1 MEVEARVMAAL
12 RAGDER
18 GAATEAIRGYGP
30 RILGYLVQLLR
41 DEDDAADA
49 FALFAEQLWK
59 GLPRFER
66 RASLKTWAFKVAWSA
81 AMHVR
86 DDAWRRLGRPLRS
99 SEASRLADDVRTT
112 TAVKLERQ
120 RRELEE
126 LKATLTPEEQ
136 TLLVLRLDQ
145 KLSWEDVAEVLS
157 QDGARVD
164 PAALRKRYER
174 IKARLAALV
183 KKRRE

>member
-1 MEVEARVMAAL
+1 MAAL

-30 RILGYLVQLLR
+30 RVLGYLVQLLR
-41 DEDDAADA
+41 DQDDAADA
-49 FALFAEQLWK
+49 FGLFAEQLWK

-66 RASLKTWAFKVAWSA
+66 RSSLKTWAFKVAWSA
-81 AMHVR
+81 AMHVK

-99 SEASRLADDVRTT
+99 SEASRLADDIRTS

-126 LKATLTPEEQ
+126 LREALTPEEQ

-145 KLSWEDVAEVLS
+145 KLGWDEVAEVLS
-157 QDGARVD
+157 QDGQPVD

-174 IKARLAALV
+174 LKARLAEMV
-183 KKRRE
+183 RSRRG